1 MGRSY
6 KKTIPPA
13 RTIAAM
19 GRSYKKTIPP
29 VQTIA
34 AMGRCYKKT
43 IPPART
49 VAAMGRSYKKTIP
62 RAQNGRGMF
71 AGRCLARNPPSRRH
85 SAPEFARKR
94 KRGPPQA
101 LEVRD
106 ASN

>member
-29 VQTIA
+29 VQT
-34 AMGRCYKKT
+34 
-43 IPPART
+43 
-49 VAAMGRSYKKTIP
+49 AMGRSYKKTIP